1 MVCNSTEHGLTE
13 MLNKHV
19 YSSLSRFYLMLAI
32 FKAFSYFSWRR
43 LQCDFPSI
51 AQGRVWLLRL
61 SSCWKDR
68 QMEELMEK
76 GNGIKREVGQLHLN
90 GWMDGWMDTSWAK
103 KNKTEPVLQCEKTA
117 VLWKVL
123 VPTLLDHFRQK
134 CYCSKFGHMQYI
146 ACCEIL
152 VSYVTLFL

>member
-19 YSSLSRFYLMLAI
+19 YSSLSRFYLMLAF

-103 KNKTEPVLQCEKTA
+103 KTKQNGASATVWQNCSSLKSVGSNTA
-117 VLWKVL
+117 WPFCTKNVTAQSLD
-123 VPTLLDHFRQK
+123 TCSILLAV
-134 CYCSKFGHMQYI
+134 KF
-146 ACCEIL
+146 
-152 VSYVTLFL
+152 